1 MTPDDLETLI
11 LDPKDHWLL
20 QKALAPLSEKDRAK
34 LSPHAHKLH
43 TQLSRNKLAESAS
56 DRLKAFFA
64 TCRQGAGQGW
74 NFWSSDAN
82 RCATLALFGLCPASV
97 LKKSGIIIYHQD
109 YEILERIVEERHPG
123 WLDDWLAHTLNEQ
136 VPRVRFDTLRRWIKN
151 GLCKKPEAD
160 GYYQLFASHLMR
172 LPRHNSGEIVPLI
185 SQQLLADPDMLK
197 DVGALFRIESIA
209 FNTNSWLTN
218 GAPPNYE
225 TWPDA
230 LVKLSAEGH
239 LDRGHLLTTI
249 LEGLRLDLKQNQL
262 SGFHGLYRR
271 LAPSRDE
278 RLQHQAD
285 YIALLCHPVGHVAK
299 FALDMLNEIEKDGML
314 DTGAVLGELPLVL
327 VGESKGN
334 ASAALKLIG
343 RILTREDEFE
353 TLALATT
360 SEALRHAAPDVQRQA
375 LSLLEKSASRLSDA
389 QLETLDGLEAFVAAS
404 NRQRLSALL
413 SVRQSNTGSTVAAAH
428 AAIIDTPR
436 YSVTSADINDQNVLF
451 AEDRLTPISS
461 VDELIDALFHAV
473 EVVESPDEVERIID
487 AIGRFA
493 GDKPADF
500 ADRIAPLLHRQR
512 TQMQSNKGL
521 VVVPFG
527 IGGAVL
533 DLLGTWITGQL
544 VNTARKPE
552 SHETAHEGFVPLRA
566 HLGELAQ
573 RVALGRPCMVLS
585 APTHKGGWIDP
596 LVWVQRLHEVSSED
610 VIGSMDFR
618 LSLLRLAPDSRRQA
632 LAALDD
638 LPDGLRR
645 VAAFALGGSEM
656 PNKAD
661 RSGYATWISAARCRA
676 PHKDWRAEFAALNLA
691 DPWMDSLAPAQYSW
705 QSTHRKQTFQNQT
718 FRFPQLDISTGDT
731 SAVQPEKPGGF
742 LAGIAQAVSNPLSTS
757 WEAIPSAALVRGI
770 EQERHW
776 YTQYELYAVWLTRWL
791 AYIWPQNPSAVY
803 MKAVKGLAT
812 NIDEAGSTWG
822 PRFGF
827 FYALFQKNR
836 PWRESGHLLL
846 CLGLAAR
853 DADVKGLA
861 VDALIE
867 GIDSRL
873 FDPDLFV
880 ATVSRVAEGEWLKL
894 NRMGQSLATVIQISP
909 LHAAVVGEVVQKWL
923 PVFDHHQTNAFA
935 ILEVLLEVQALTAVP
950 LSPDA
955 RASLDTIKGSGK
967 TAKTAQLLLKRDGAT
982 AG

>member
-1 MTPDDLETLI
+1 MTPDDLEQLI
-11 LDPKDHWLL
+11 LDPKDHSLL

-34 LSPHAHKLH
+34 LSGFAQKLH
-43 TQLSRNKLAESAS
+43 SQLTRSKVAPDAS
-56 DRLKAFFA
+56 DRLKTFLAP
-64 TCRQGAGQGW
+64 RSGRGGD
-74 NFWSSDAN
+74 FWYTPHN
-82 RCATLALFGLCPASV
+82 RGATLALFGLCPGSV
-97 LKKSGIIIYHQD
+97 LKKRGVTIH
-109 YEILERIVEERHPG
+109 YEDQQVLERIIEDRRPE
-123 WLDDWLAHTLNEQ
+123 WLDDWLAYSLDEPFHPLN
-136 VPRVRFDTLRRWIKN
+136 FDTVRRWIN
-151 GLCKKPEAD
+151 NDLCNKPQVD

-172 LPRHNSGEIVPLI
+172 LPRHNSGEIVPPI

-197 DVGALFRIESIA
+197 DVGALFRVENIA

-218 GAPPNYE
+218 GAPSNYE
-225 TWPDA
+225 SWPDA

-239 LDRGHLLTTI
+239 VDRGHLLTSI

-262 SGFHGLYRR
+262 SGFHSLYRR

-278 RLQHQAD
+278 RLQHQPD

-299 FALDMLNEIEKDGML
+299 FALDMLNEIEKDGVL
-314 DTGAVLGELPLVL
+314 DTGALLGELPLVL
-327 VGESKGN
+327 IGDSKGN

-343 RILTREDEFE
+343 RILARKDEFE
-353 TLALATT
+353 PLALATA
-360 SEALRHAAPDVQRQA
+360 SEALRHAAADVQGQA
-375 LSLLEKSASRLSDA
+375 LSLLEKNAPRLNNLQLDA
-389 QLETLDGLEAFVAAS
+389 LGDMEAFLAAS

-413 SVRQSNTGSTVAAAH
+413 SARQSNTGPTIAAART
-428 AAIIDTPR
+428 AVVDASP
-436 YSVTSADINDQNVLF
+436 YFVTSADINDHNVLF
-451 AEDRLTPISS
+451 PEDRLTPIGS

-487 AIGRFA
+487 AIGRFS

-500 ADRIAPLLHRQR
+500 PDRIAPLLHRQR
-512 TQMQSNKGL
+512 TQAQSNKGL

-527 IGGAVL
+527 IGGALL
-533 DLLGTWITGQL
+533 DLLGTWISGQL

-552 SHETAHEGFVPLRA
+552 SHETAYEGFVPLRA

-573 RVALGRPCMVLS
+573 RVARGHPFVVLS
-585 APTHKGGWIDP
+585 APTHNGGWIDP
-596 LVWVQRLHEVSSED
+596 LVWVERLHQVSSED
-610 VIGSMDFR
+610 AIGSMDLR
-618 LSLLRLAPDSRRQA
+618 LSLLRLAPDNRRDA
-632 LAALDD
+632 LPALDG

-645 VAAFALGGSEM
+645 VAAFALGGKEM
-656 PNKAD
+656 PEKAD
-661 RSGYATWISAARCRA
+661 RSGYAAWISAARCRA
-676 PHKDWRAEFAALNLA
+676 PYKDWRAEFEALKLS
-691 DPWMDSLAPAQYSW
+691 DRWMDSLVPAQYDW

-718 FRFPQLDISTGDT
+718 FRFPQFDISTGAT

-742 LAGIAQAVSNPLSTS
+742 LAGLAQAVSNPLATS
-757 WEAIPSAALVRGI
+757 WEAMPSAALVRAI

-791 AYIWPQNPSAVY
+791 AYIWPQNPSAVH

-812 NIDEAGSTWG
+812 NIDEAGGTWG

-836 PWRESGHLLL
+836 PWREAGHLLL

-894 NRMGQSLATVIQISP
+894 NRMGQSLATVIQVSP
-909 LHAAVVGEVVQKWL
+909 LHAAVIGSVVQKWL
-923 PVFDHHQTNAFA
+923 PTLDHHQTNSFV

-955 RASLDTIKGSGK
+955 RASLNMIKGGGK
-967 TAKTAQLLLKRDGAT
+967 TAKAAKLLLKRDVA
-982 AG
+982 ARD